1 MIMNFMDK
9 KPTFEEDVYISET
22 SVIIGDV
29 TLNGNANVWFG
40 AVLRGDVESVA
51 IGKNTN
57 IQENTI
63 IHVDENHGVIVG
75 DGCTIGHGAIIHGC
89 KIGNNTL
96 IGMGAIIL
104 NGAEIGNNSIVGAGS
119 LVTQNKKF
127 EDGVLILGNPAKVVR
142 NLTEEEIENNKRSCL
157 GYIELSKEIKRGE
170 LLNIK

>member
-1 MIMNFMDK
+1 MIMNFMSK
-9 KPTFEEDVYISET
+9 KPVFEEDVYISET

-29 TLNGNANVWFG
+29 TLKSNANIWFG
-40 AVLRGDVESVA
+40 AVLRGDVESIV
-51 IGKNTN
+51 IGENTN
-57 IQENTI
+57 IQENTVV
-63 IHVDENHGVIVG
+63 HVDENDYVEVG

-127 EDGVLILGNPAKVVR
+127 EDGVLIIGNPAKVVR
-142 NLTEEEIENNKRSCL
+142 NLTEEEIENNKRSSL
-157 GYIELSKEIKRGE
+157 EYIELSKEIKHGE

>member
-1 MIMNFMDK
+1 MIINFMDK
-9 KPTFEEDVYISET
+9 KPTVQEDVYISET

-29 TLNGNANVWFG
+29 TLKKNTNVWFG
-40 AVLRGDVESVA
+40 AVLRGDVNSII
-51 IGKNTN
+51 IGEKTN

-63 IHVDENHGVIVG
+63 IHVDENEHVEVG
-75 DGCTIGHGAIIHGC
+75 DGCTIGHGATIHGC

-104 NGAEIGNNSIVGAGS
+104 NGAEIGNNSIVGAAS

-142 NLTEEEIENNKRSCL
+142 NLTKEEIKNNIKSCL
-157 GYIELSKEIKRGE
+157 EYIELSKK
-170 LLNIK
+170 N